1 MSEHNENEY
10 PSGYVVMNLTRNV
23 HLYTFRRTLQL
34 QTLRT
39 VGTICLR
46 NFELSFMRLTT
57 FPNSTEESVRYQEDE
72 IPNTFPSF
80 FHFNIHEVKRLG
92 RPAASECSLIGLAWL
107 EANADEQESSN
118 KSKTTHLERCEKCI
132 QMKVGLKKNVNKQ
145 CKRATMLGPDQI
157 DQSLSRFSK
166 SNSFLLAPSFKG
178 ISIIFWTYI

>member
-80 FHFNIHEVKRLG
+80 FHFNIHEALRLLVNIYG
-92 RPAASECSLIGLAWL
+92 PHMEHSC
-107 EANADEQESSN
+107 
-118 KSKTTHLERCEKCI
+118 HL
-132 QMKVGLKKNVNKQ
+132 
-145 CKRATMLGPDQI
+145 
-157 DQSLSRFSK
+157 SLSRK
-166 SNSFLLAPSFKG
+166 VVKPPSLEE
-178 ISIIFWTYI
+178 IYQAVMMYPV